1 VGGRKGN
8 EGVERET
15 AGSHGEARSR
25 ARSSSG
31 PMPKR
36 RGEEMGGPGSTS
48 AWGQEKKRGG
58 GPGSGS
64 GQCGRAATAR
74 PWHTRAVRHCPNR
87 GAPGASDA
95 WASADSERERR
106 AMGRMGRPG
115 KREMSRARRNW
126 KIFDLFK

>member
-58 GPGSGS
+58 A
-64 GQCGRAATAR
+64 QERQWTAR
-74 PWHTRAVRHCPNR
+74 AGGNGSAMAHAG
-87 GAPGASDA
+87 GAALSEQG
-95 WASADSERERR
+95 SA
-106 AMGRMGRPG
+106 GG
-115 KREMSRARRNW
+115 
-126 KIFDLFK
+126 L